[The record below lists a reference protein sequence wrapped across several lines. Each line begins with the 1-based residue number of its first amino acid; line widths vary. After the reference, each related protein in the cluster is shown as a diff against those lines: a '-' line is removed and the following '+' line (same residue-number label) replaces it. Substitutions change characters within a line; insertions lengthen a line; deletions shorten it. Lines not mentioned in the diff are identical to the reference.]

1 MTTISGGKMSDSIES
16 VLQESRTFPPPE
28 SFRSRAH
35 VKDRA
40 EFERMYRQ
48 SLDDPDTFWGDAAK
62 ELLHWFEPWQ
72 KVLEWDEPHAQ
83 WFVGGKTNLAYNCLD
98 LQVERGL
105 ANKVAF
111 FWEGEPGD
119 QRALTY
125 GQLLEEVS
133 RFANVLK
140 GKGVKLGDRV
150 AIYMPMIP
158 EAIVAMLACARL
170 GATHSVVFGGFS
182 SNALSDRINDAKAEV
197 VITADGGYRRGQV
210 LPLKPAVDEALKE
223 TPSVRSVIV
232 VRRTDNAIN
241 MERGR
246 DEWYHDLMREA
257 SDDCPAV
264 PVDAEHPAYILY
276 TSGST
281 GRPKG
286 VLHTTGGYQVHT
298 ALTAKYVFD
307 LKPDDVYWC
316 TADIGWVTGHSY
328 IVYGPMALGATQV
341 MYEGNPV
348 YPGPDRLW
356 EMVARYNVTV
366 FYTAPTAIRTFVKLG
381 AEHPRRHDLTTLRL
395 IGTVGEP
402 INPEAWMWYRRV
414 IGGDRCPVVDTWW
427 QTETGGIMIST
438 IPGAH
443 ETKPG
448 SAGVPLFGVDAAVV
462 DADGNEVGANQG
474 GYLVVKR
481 PWPGMLRTVYGDDDR
496 YRNQYWGEVPHVYF
510 SGDGARRDQDGYF
523 WIMGRVDDVV
533 NVSGH
538 RLGTMEIESAI
549 VSHEKVAEAAVV
561 GRPDELR
568 GQAIVAFVTLEG
580 GYEPSDELRDELKRH
595 VVKEI
600 VAIARPEEI
609 RFADS
614 LPKTRSGKI
623 MRRLLRNVA
632 TGQEMTGDVSTLED
646 KNVVDKLR
654 ASGG

>member
-1 MTTISGGKMSDSIES
+1 MSDSIES

-600 VAIARPEEI
+600 GAIARPEEI